1 MSKSKKLRT
10 LIKQAKMGKPYAMYQ
25 LGICYQ
31 LGRERTQDLN
41 EAANWISCAAE
52 SGYAPAIE
60 WMKDY
65 YFDDDACVQAEI

>member
-10 LIKQAKMGKPYAMYQ
+10 LIKQAKMGKPHAMYQ

-31 LGRERTQDLN
+31 LGRECTQDLN
-41 EAANWISCAAE
+41 EAAAWIAASAE
-52 SGYAPAIE
+52 AGYIPAIE

-65 YFDDDACVQAEI
+65 CFDDNACVQAET

>member
-31 LGRERTQDLN
+31 LGRERVQDMN
-41 EAANWISCAAE
+41 EAAVWISCAAE
-52 SGYAPAIE
+52 ARYAPATQ

-65 YFDDDACVQAEI
+65 YFDDDADVQSVS

>member
-41 EAANWISCAAE
+41 EAAHWISCAAE

>member
-10 LIKQAKMGKPYAMYQ
+10 LIKQAKMGKPRAMYQ

-31 LGRERTQDLN
+31 LGRERVQDIN
-41 EAANWISCAAE
+41 EAAAWIACAAE
-52 SGYAPAIE
+52 AGYAPAIE

>member
-31 LGRERTQDLN
+31 LGRERAQDIN
-41 EAANWISCAAE
+41 EAASWIACAAE
-52 SGYAPAIE
+52 AGYIPAIE

-65 YFDDDACVQAEI
+65 YFDDDADVQSIS

>member
-10 LIKQAKMGKPYAMYQ
+10 LIKQAKMAKPCAMYQ

-31 LGRERTQDLN
+31 LGRERVQDMN
-41 EAANWISCAAE
+41 EAASWISRAAE

>member
-10 LIKQAKMGKPYAMYQ
+10 LIKRAKMGKPYAMYQ

-31 LGRERTQDLN
+31 LGRERAQDIN
-41 EAANWISCAAE
+41 EAASWIACAAE
-52 SGYAPAIE
+52 AGYIPAIQ

-65 YFDDDACVQAEI
+65 YFDDDADVQSVT

>member
-31 LGRERTQDLN
+31 FGRECTQDLN
-41 EAANWISCAAE
+41 EAATWIACAAE
-52 SGYAPAIE
+52 MGYVPAIE

-65 YFDDDACVQAEI
+65 YFDDDAYVQAEI

>member
-31 LGRERTQDLN
+31 LGRERAQDIN
-41 EAANWISCAAE
+41 EAASWIACAAE
-52 SGYAPAIE
+52 AGYIPAIE

-65 YFDDDACVQAEI
+65 YFDDNADVQSI

>member
-1 MSKSKKLRT
+1 MGKSKKLRT

-31 LGRERTQDLN
+31 LGRERMQDMN
-41 EAANWISCAAE
+41 EAVSWIACAAE
-52 SGYAPAIE
+52 AGYAPATQ

-65 YFDDDACVQAEI
+65 FFDDNADVQSVS

>member
-10 LIKQAKMGKPYAMYQ
+10 LIKQAKMGKPHAMYQ

-31 LGRERTQDLN
+31 LGHGCVQDMH
-41 EAANWISCAAE
+41 EAAAWIAASAE
-52 SGYAPAIE
+52 TGYIPAIE

-65 YFDDDACVQAEI
+65 YFDDNADVQAEV

>member
-1 MSKSKKLRT
+1 MSKSKKLRP

-52 SGYAPAIE
+52 AGYAPAIE

>member
-31 LGRERTQDLN
+31 LGRERVQDMN
-41 EAANWISCAAE
+41 EAASWIACAAE
-52 SGYAPAIE
+52 AGYAPAIE

>member
-10 LIKQAKMGKPYAMYQ
+10 LIKQAKMGKPHAMYQ

-31 LGRERTQDLN
+31 LGHGRVQDMH
-41 EAANWISCAAE
+41 EAAAWIAASAE
-52 SGYAPAIE
+52 AGYIPAIE

-65 YFDDDACVQAEI
+65 YFDDNACVQAEI

>member
-1 MSKSKKLRT
+1 MRKSKKLRT
-10 LIKQAKMGKPYAMYQ
+10 LIKQAKLGNPYAMYQ

-52 SGYAPAIE
+52 AGYAPAIE

>member
-31 LGRERTQDLN
+31 LGRGHTQDLN

-52 SGYAPAIE
+52 AGYAPAIE

>member
-31 LGRERTQDLN
+31 LGHGRTQDLN

-52 SGYAPAIE
+52 AGYAPAIE
-60 WMKDY
+60 WIKDY
-65 YFDDDACVQAEI
+65 TFDDNASVQAEA

>member
-10 LIKQAKMGKPYAMYQ
+10 LIKQAKMGKPYAMYR

-41 EAANWISCAAE
+41 EAAAWISCAAE

>member
-31 LGRERTQDLN
+31 LGRERVQDMN
-41 EAANWISCAAE
+41 EAASWISRAAE
-52 SGYAPAIE
+52 AGYIPAIG

-65 YFDDDACVQAEI
+65 YFDDDACVQAEV

>member
-31 LGRERTQDLN
+31 LGRGRTQDLN
-41 EAANWISCAAE
+41 EATNWISCAAE
-52 SGYAPAIE
+52 AGYAPAIE